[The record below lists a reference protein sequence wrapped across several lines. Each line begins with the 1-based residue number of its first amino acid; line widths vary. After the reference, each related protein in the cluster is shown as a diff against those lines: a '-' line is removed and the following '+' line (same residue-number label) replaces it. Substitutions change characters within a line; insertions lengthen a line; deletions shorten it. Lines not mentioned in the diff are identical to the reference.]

1 MAAKPIFNKL
11 RERLKGLKGAWSKV
25 LAEFRKAARDFLK
38 SIPIPERWRR
48 SYLRCLSIV
57 PLPEGGIKVT
67 LDMSKGNKVDRF
79 FAKAV
84 EEGVP
89 KGGIDMKKWY
99 DRPVNIP
106 INHAKGQIR
115 SYQPT
120 NGTIGSVQKVLASLG
135 PGERAPSGLVKK
147 LLPQQHVTDPLAR
160 AIRQNADFS
169 RPSGKKDKAGSI
181 MTFRRLSPVAPK
193 NPDARKRWAKSWF
206 WLRSG
211 MKPYRLISKLQ
222 PILLAIAQKYVVMAI
237 LS

>member
-1 MAAKPIFNKL
+1 MARPVFAKL
-11 RERLKGLKGAWSKV
+11 RERLKSMKGVWPRV
-25 LAEFRKAARDFLK
+25 LAEFRRAARDYLR
-38 SIPIPERWRR
+38 SIPIPERWRK

-57 PLPEGGIKVT
+57 TLPEGGIQVS
-67 LDMSKGNKVDRF
+67 LDFSKGNKVDRF

-106 INHAKGQIR
+106 IKHAKGQIQ
-115 SYQPT
+115 SYKPT
-120 NGTIGSVQKVLASLG
+120 NGTIGSVQKALASLG
-135 PGERAPSGLVKK
+135 PGERAPSGLVRK
-147 LLPQQHVTDPLAR
+147 LLPRQHATDPLAQ
-160 AIRQNADFS
+160 AIRQNAEFS

-193 NPDARKRWAKSWF
+193 NPEARKRWAKSWF

-211 MKPYRLISKLQ
+211 MKAYNLIPKLQ
-222 PILLAIAQKYVVMAI
+222 PILLAIAKKHVDNFLIMR
-237 LS
+237 